1 MQNKWHICMP
11 AWIFKRISKLKAI
24 VFVACLIPITLLVW
38 AAASQQLSANPLE
51 DIRDTTGIWTL
62 RLLIATL
69 CITPIRRLTGWHG
82 LIRLRRMLGLFAF
95 FYGVLHYVS
104 YVWLD
109 KFFNITSMAEDL
121 MKRPFIMAG
130 YASFAML
137 VPLAVTSTKK
147 WIVRLGGRRW
157 QLLHR
162 LIYLSTAA
170 GIAHYFWRVKLD
182 VQAPIIYGLVLTLL
196 LAARGRLILLE
207 VIGRARSS

>member
-24 VFVACLIPITLLVW
+24 VFVACLIPITVLVW

>member
-1 MQNKWHICMP
+1 MP

-24 VFVACLIPITLLVW
+24 VFVACLIPITVLVW

>member
-38 AAASQQLSANPLE
+38 AAATQQLSANPLE

-69 CITPIRRLTGWHG
+69 CITPIRRLTGWHE

-109 KFFNITSMAEDL
+109 EFFNITSMAEDL

>member
-1 MQNKWHICMP
+1 MP
-11 AWIFKRISKLKAI
+11 AWTSKRISNFKAI

-38 AAASQQLSANPLE
+38 AAVNQQLSANPLE

-69 CITPIRRLTGWHG
+69 CITPIRRLTGWHE

-109 KFFNITSMAEDL
+109 EFFNITSMAEDL

-162 LIYLSTAA
+162 LIYVSTTA
-170 GIAHYFWRVKLD
+170 GVVHYFWRLKLD
-182 VQAPIIYGLVLTLL
+182 VEAPIIYGFVLALL
-196 LAARGRLILLE
+196 LATRGRFILRE
-207 VIGRARSS
+207 VIGRVRLS

>member
-1 MQNKWHICMP
+1 MP
-11 AWIFKRISKLKAI
+11 AWISGRISNLKAI
-24 VFVACLIPITLLVW
+24 VFVACLIPITRLVW

-62 RLLIATL
+62 RLLIVTL
-69 CITPIRRLTGWHG
+69 CITPIRRLTGWHA
-82 LIRLRRMLGLFAF
+82 LIQLRRMLGLFAF

-109 KFFNITSMAEDL
+109 QFFNVSAMLEDL

-130 YASFAML
+130 YASFVLL

-162 LIYLSTAA
+162 LIYLSAAA
-170 GIAHYFWRVKLD
+170 GIVHYFWRVRLD
-182 VQAPIIYGLVLTLL
+182 VEAPILYGVVLTVL
-196 LAARGRLILLE
+196 LALRARFILPE
-207 VIGRARSS
+207 VIARVRSS

>member
-1 MQNKWHICMP
+1 MP
-11 AWIFKRISKLKAI
+11 AWISGRISNLKAI
-24 VFVACLIPITLLVW
+24 VFVACLIPITRLVW

-62 RLLIATL
+62 RLLIVTL
-69 CITPIRRLTGWHG
+69 CITPIRRLTGWHA
-82 LIRLRRMLGLFAF
+82 LIQLRRMLGLFAF

-109 KFFNITSMAEDL
+109 QFFNVSAMLEDL

-130 YASFAML
+130 YASFVLL

-170 GIAHYFWRVKLD
+170 GVMHYFWRVKLD
-182 VQAPIIYGLVLTLL
+182 VQAPIIYGLVLALL
-196 LAARGRLILLE
+196 FAIRGRVILLE
-207 VIGRARSS
+207 VIGRAQSS